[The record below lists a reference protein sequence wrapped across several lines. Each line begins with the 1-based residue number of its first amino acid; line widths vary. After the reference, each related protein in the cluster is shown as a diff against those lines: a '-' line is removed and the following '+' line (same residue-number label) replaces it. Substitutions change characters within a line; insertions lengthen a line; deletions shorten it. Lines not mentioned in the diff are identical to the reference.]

1 MTRTSERLF
10 FHAGPFIIV
19 ASFYL
24 LFHGYRPLWAGYFV
38 TNNPLVSNGL
48 AFLTVIAIYGLARY
62 FERLFTA
69 SLESRSWV
77 TSILAGFIGL
87 VLLALS
93 SLGVSNALYYAVAGR
108 HVIEGGVNKL
118 TTRYDLVAAETR
130 MLTKTPVLNEL
141 KTLTKAPLET
151 LLSEIVSTNCGIGI
165 GANRAIATIRTIL
178 GPTFTPLN
186 FANRTPRCEDKA
198 GLALMAEQYRA
209 HIEKQL
215 LAVPKVVNEQEPA
228 RVALGVLVE
237 QRHGAFREQ
246 AAKIIVSTND
256 AARSA
261 QFFGSRDSFS
271 SPVRSLVALNETLA
285 NDLST
290 IIGRAALFGKKYSAE
305 ATEPI
310 DMEQEKAL
318 GNFLS
323 LYLAMINLNPW
334 YVVGF
339 IGIAVLLDILLVAW
353 FHFTRTRV
361 FANRIVVL
369 VGDASDRVRYL
380 WTPPLIQR

>member
-10 FHAGPFIIV
+10 FHAGPFIIL

-38 TNNPLVSNGL
+38 TNNPLISNGL
-48 AFLTVIAIYGLARY
+48 AFLTVVAIYGLARY

-108 HVIEGGVNKL
+108 HVIESGVNKL

-130 MLTKTPVLNEL
+130 TLTKTPVLDEL

-151 LLSEIVSTNCGIGI
+151 LLSEIVSTNCGIGT
-165 GANRAIATIRTIL
+165 GASRAIATIRNIL
-178 GPTFTPLN
+178 GPTFAPLN
-186 FANRTPRCEDKA
+186 FNRTPRCDDKN
-198 GLALMAEQYRA
+198 GLAQMAELYRS

-228 RVALGVLVE
+228 RVALAVLVE

-246 AAKIIVSTND
+246 AAKIIVATND
-256 AARSA
+256 AARTA

-271 SPVRSLVALNETLA
+271 GPVRSLVGLNETLA
-285 NDLST
+285 NDLAT
-290 IIGRAALFGKKYSAE
+290 IVGRAALFGKKYSAE

-323 LYLAMINLNPW
+323 LYLSMINLNPW

-339 IGIAVLLDILLVAW
+339 ILIAVLLDILLVAW

-361 FANRIVVL
+361 FANRVIVL
-369 VGDASDRVRYL
+369 VGDAADRVRYL